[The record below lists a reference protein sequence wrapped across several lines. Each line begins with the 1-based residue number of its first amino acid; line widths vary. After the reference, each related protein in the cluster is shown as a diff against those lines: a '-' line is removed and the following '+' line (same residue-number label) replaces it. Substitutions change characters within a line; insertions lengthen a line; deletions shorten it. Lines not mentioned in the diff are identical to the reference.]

1 VSSLPDLETWVRAAE
16 QPSLHWRWLTE
27 VEGRPA
33 DDPDVV
39 AARAEVSKTGWARR
53 ILDEQLPSGAWAS
66 PDATA
71 RGLYVPKYIATNW
84 RMIVL
89 SDLGATRSDTGVA
102 RGAELMISA
111 FGGPDGDLGGA
122 RSEVC
127 FTGNAVRLLSN
138 LGYGDD
144 PRLTPAID
152 WLVGSQKAD
161 GGWHCFPSET
171 GTLDGWEALAAFAA
185 LPPTRRTSATDAAV
199 ARGAEFYLQ
208 RHLLEEGPE
217 PYEPW
222 RRTHY
227 PVHYYYDYLVGLE
240 FLTRLGFGKDA
251 RLGPALD
258 LLESRRNRDGSWNLD
273 ALHPDL
279 PGPEITDYQLR
290 TPYYPFAIEPA
301 GRPSRWITVTALG
314 VLRRAGR
321 A

>member
-1 VSSLPDLETWVRAAE
+1 VSTLPDLEAWVREADE
-16 QPSLHWRWLTE
+16 PSLVWRWRTE
-27 VEGRPA
+27 VEGLPS
-33 DDPDVV
+33 DDPKVV
-39 AARAEVSKTGWARR
+39 AARAEVPTKGWARR
-53 ILDEQLPSGAWAS
+53 ILDEQLASGAWDS
-66 PDATA
+66 PGVTA
-71 RGLYVPKYIATNW
+71 RHLYVPKYIATNW

-89 SDLGATRSDTGVA
+89 SELGATRSDPGVA
-102 RGAELMISA
+102 RGAELMLAA
-111 FGGPDGDLGGA
+111 FGGPEGDFGGTA
-122 RSEVC
+122 SEVC
-127 FTGNAVRLLSN
+127 FTGNAVRMLSAT
-138 LGYGDD
+138 GYGED
-144 PRLTPAID
+144 PRIAAAIE
-152 WLVGSQKAD
+152 WLISAQKKD

-185 LPPTRRTSATDAAV
+185 LPTTRRTPAV
-199 ARGAEFYLQ
+199 EGAIARGAEFYLA
-208 RHLLEEGPE
+208 RHLLDEGGD

-227 PVHYYYDYLVGLE
+227 PVHYYYDFLVGLD
-240 FLTRLGFGKDA
+240 LLARLGFGGDP

-258 LLESRRNRDGSWNLD
+258 LLESRRNADGTWNLD

-279 PGPEITDYQLR
+279 PGPEVTDYQLR